1 MPDQVRNQSGVTYAK
16 VKPISNLLVSVL
28 LSAASLLQSTRA
40 RICQT
45 SNALNLI
52 AHEALASRG
61 IVVIKLTWH
70 SAALVAYM
78 YLACTTKTVQC
89 LLVLASATGKRETHA

>member
-1 MPDQVRNQSGVTYAK
+1 MPKLSDLQPACVGASFC
-16 VKPISNLLVSVL
+16 SVNIAIHQGQN
-28 LSAASLLQSTRA
+28 SPNF
-40 RICQT
+40 
-45 SNALNLI
+45 NALNLI

-89 LLVLASATGKRETHA
+89 LLVLASAKAAKGNGCCLSET

>member
-1 MPDQVRNQSGVTYAK
+1 MPKLSDLQPACAGASFRNVNIAIHQGQNS
-16 VKPISNLLVSVL
+16 PNF
-28 LSAASLLQSTRA
+28 
-40 RICQT
+40 
-45 SNALNLI
+45 NALNFN

-78 YLACTTKTVQC
+78 YVACTT
-89 LLVLASATGKRETHA
+89 